1 MQKQYLKLN
10 INDEHL
16 SLGNFFRIIKDLSK
30 NKTNAL
36 QTDLFCMLFDIYD
49 INDTTVNNYC
59 VGIRSIG
66 NKYKQIFI
74 DKKKRYEFNKNIFT
88 EMIINILNVIEGK
101 VNIVSNPIDFIN
113 SNITLNS
120 LATKLYNL
128 SKNDKQV
135 TLDFSDNLMK
145 LINDGNIYE
154 CLVEEISFIVIDKKQ
169 PIYEVNLKEMY

>member
-49 INDTTVNNYC
+49 VNDTTVNNYC

-74 DKKKRYEFNKNIFT
+74 DRKNKYEHNKNIFT
-88 EMIINILNVIEGK
+88 DTIINILNVIEGK
-101 VNIVSNPIDFIN
+101 VNIVNNPIEFIN
-113 SNITLNS
+113 NNETLS
-120 LATKLYNL
+120 ILATKLYNL

-135 TLDFSDNLMK
+135 TLDFSDNLNR
-145 LINDGNIYE
+145 LINEGNIYE
-154 CLVEEISFIVIDKKQ
+154 CLIEYPFGE
-169 PIYEVNLKEMY
+169 